1 MQNDKLKSYLHLHL
15 IVFIWGFTAILGKL
29 LSIDAI
35 PLVWYR
41 MFLATVFIF
50 IYIKIKKI
58 SIDITKRQCINYV
71 IGGVVIAVHW
81 VTFFYAIKISNIS
94 IALATMSTGAFFTI
108 FIEALYKKKKI
119 NFYELI
125 FGVLAIL
132 GLYIIY
138 SAEISLQL
146 GMLVA
151 LLSSFL
157 SAVFSVLNADFVKEK
172 SASVISFYEI
182 LFGVLA
188 ISIFL
193 VFNGELLERD
203 FFNLDP
209 LDYLW
214 LFILSSFCTAYAFIV
229 SVELLKKLSP
239 FTVML
244 TINLEPIYAIILAI
258 ILFPENEKMSASFYV
273 GAGLILLTVIVN
285 GVLKTAKKKRLKK
298 KQSLVLKYITKPY

>member
-1 MQNDKLKSYLHLHL
+1 MQNVKLKSYLHLHL

-29 LSIDAI
+29 LTIDAI

-41 MFLATVFIF
+41 MFLASVFIF

-58 SIDITKRQCINYV
+58 SFEITKKQFINYA

-108 FIEALYKKKKI
+108 FIEAIYKKKKI
-119 NFYELI
+119 NIFELL
-125 FGVLAIL
+125 FGLLAIV

-138 SAEISLQL
+138 SSEISLQF

-172 SASVISFYEI
+172 SATVISFYEI
-182 LFGVLA
+182 LFGVSA
-188 ISIFL
+188 ITIFL
-193 VFNGELLERD
+193 LFNGELLNSS
-203 FFNLDP
+203 FFNLAP

-229 SVELLKKLSP
+229 SVDLLKLLSP

-244 TINLEPIYAIILAI
+244 TINLEPIYAIVLAI
-258 ILFPENEKMSASFYV
+258 ILFPENEKMSSSFYF
-273 GAGLILLTVIVN
+273 GAGLILLTVVVN
-285 GVLKTAKKKRLKK
+285 GVLKTTKKKKLKVQLNSSEK
-298 KQSLVLKYITKPY
+298 

>member
-119 NFYELI
+119 NLYELI

-138 SAEISLQL
+138 NAEISLQF

-193 VFNGELLERD
+193 VFNGELLEKD

-298 KQSLVLKYITKPY
+298 NKV

>member
-1 MQNDKLKSYLHLHL
+1 MQNVKLKSYLHLHL

-41 MFLATVFIF
+41 MFLASIFIF
-50 IYIKIKKI
+50 IYIKVKKI
-58 SIDITKRQCINYV
+58 PLKITNRQVLNYI
-71 IGGVVIAVHW
+71 IGGVIIAAHW

-119 NFYELI
+119 DIKELI
-125 FGVLAIL
+125 FGVLAIV

-138 SAEISLQL
+138 KSEISLQV

-151 LLSSFL
+151 LVSSFL
-157 SAVFSVLNADFVKEK
+157 SALFSVFNADFVKKE
-172 SASVISFYEI
+172 SAVVISFYE
-182 LFGVLA
+182 LSFGVLA
-188 ISIFL
+188 ITIFL
-193 VFNGELLERD
+193 LCNGALLESN
-203 FFNLDP
+203 FFKLEP

-214 LFILSSFCTAYAFIV
+214 LFVLSSVCTAYAFIV
-229 SVELLKKLSP
+229 SVDLLKKLSA

-244 TINLEPIYAIILAI
+244 TINLEPIYAIVLAI
-258 ILFPENEKMSASFYV
+258 ILFPEKEKMTPNFYL
-273 GAGLILLTVIVN
+273 GATLILLTVVAN
-285 GVLKTAKKKRLKK
+285 GLIKTIKKK
-298 KQSLVLKYITKPY
+298 

>member
-1 MQNDKLKSYLHLHL
+1 MQNVKLKSYLHLHL

-29 LSIDAI
+29 LTIDAI
-35 PLVWYR
+35 TLVWYR
-41 MFLATVFIF
+41 MFLASVFIF
-50 IYIKIKKI
+50 IYIKVKKLSVKI
-58 SIDITKRQCINYV
+58 NKRQFFNYI

-108 FIEALYKKKKI
+108 FIEAVYKKKKI
-119 NFYELI
+119 NSLELV
-125 FGVLAIL
+125 FGLLAIV

-138 SAEISLQL
+138 SSEISLQF

-157 SAVFSVLNADFVKEK
+157 SAVFSVLNADFVKEQT
-172 SASVISFYEI
+172 ATVISFYEI

-188 ISIFL
+188 VTVYLFFTGDI
-193 VFNGELLERD
+193 LEVG
-203 FFNLDP
+203 FFKLEP

-229 SVELLKKLSP
+229 SVDLLKQLSP

-244 TINLEPIYAIILAI
+244 TINLEPIYAIVLAL
-258 ILFPENEKMSASFYV
+258 ILFPENEKMSTSFYL
-273 GAGLILLTVIVN
+273 GAGLILLTVVANGIV
-285 GVLKTAKKKRLKK
+285 KTVKTKNKKK
-298 KQSLVLKYITKPY
+298 

>member
-1 MQNDKLKSYLHLHL
+1 
-15 IVFIWGFTAILGKL
+15 
-29 LSIDAI
+29 
-35 PLVWYR
+35 
-41 MFLATVFIF
+41 
-50 IYIKIKKI
+50 
-58 SIDITKRQCINYV
+58 
-71 IGGVVIAVHW
+71 
-81 VTFFYAIKISNIS
+81 
-94 IALATMSTGAFFTI
+94 MSTGAFFTI

-138 SAEISLQL
+138 NAEISLQL

>member
-41 MFLATVFIF
+41 MFLATIFIF
-50 IYIKIKKI
+50 LYIKIKKI

-298 KQSLVLKYITKPY
+298 IKV

>member
-1 MQNDKLKSYLHLHL
+1 
-15 IVFIWGFTAILGKL
+15 
-29 LSIDAI
+29 
-35 PLVWYR
+35 
-41 MFLATVFIF
+41 
-50 IYIKIKKI
+50 
-58 SIDITKRQCINYV
+58 
-71 IGGVVIAVHW
+71 
-81 VTFFYAIKISNIS
+81 
-94 IALATMSTGAFFTI
+94 
-108 FIEALYKKKKI
+108 
-119 NFYELI
+119 
-125 FGVLAIL
+125 
-132 GLYIIY
+132 
-138 SAEISLQL
+138 
-146 GMLVA
+146 MLVA

-298 KQSLVLKYITKPY
+298 NKV

>member
-1 MQNDKLKSYLHLHL
+1 MQNVKLKSYLHLHL

-29 LSIDAI
+29 LTIDAI

-41 MFLATVFIF
+41 MFLASAFIF

-58 SIDITKRQCINYV
+58 SFEITKRQFINYA
-71 IGGVVIAVHW
+71 IGGLVIAVHW

-108 FIEALYKKKKI
+108 FIEAIYKKKKI
-119 NFYELI
+119 NIFELL
-125 FGVLAIL
+125 FGLLAIV

-138 SAEISLQL
+138 SSEISLQF

-172 SASVISFYEI
+172 SATVISFYEI
-182 LFGVLA
+182 LFGVSA
-188 ISIFL
+188 ITIFL
-193 VFNGELLERD
+193 LFNGELLNYS
-203 FFNLDP
+203 FFNLAP

-214 LFILSSFCTAYAFIV
+214 LFVLSSFCTAYAFIV
-229 SVELLKKLSP
+229 SVDLLKLLSP

-244 TINLEPIYAIILAI
+244 TINLEPIYAIVLAI
-258 ILFPENEKMSASFYV
+258 ILFPENEKMSSSFYF
-273 GAGLILLTVIVN
+273 GAGLILLTVVVN
-285 GVLKTAKKKRLKK
+285 GFLKTAKKKKLKVQLNSSEK
-298 KQSLVLKYITKPY
+298 

>member
-29 LSIDAI
+29 LTIDAI

-41 MFLATVFIF
+41 MLLASIL
-50 IYIKIKKI
+50 IYAYIKFKKI
-58 SIDITKRQCINYV
+58 PLGVTRRQVVNY
-71 IGGVVIAVHW
+71 IFGGVVIAVHW

-119 NFYELI
+119 DVYELI
-125 FGVLAIL
+125 FGILAII

-138 SAEISLQL
+138 NSEISLQL
-146 GMLVA
+146 GMFVA

-157 SAVFSVLNADFVKEK
+157 SAVFSVFNADFVKEK
-172 SASVISFYEI
+172 SATVISFYEI
-182 LFGVLA
+182 LFGVIA
-188 ISIFL
+188 VTIFL
-193 VFNGELLERD
+193 VCNGELLSST
-203 FFNLDP
+203 FFDLEP
-209 LDYLW
+209 LDYVW
-214 LFILSSFCTAYAFIV
+214 LFVLSSVCTAYAFIV
-229 SVELLKKLSP
+229 SVDLLKKLSA

-258 ILFPENEKMSASFYV
+258 ILFPNNEKMSLSFYL
-273 GAGLILLTVIVN
+273 GAGLILLTVVIN
-285 GVLKTAKKKRLKK
+285 GVLKTIKKRKIK
-298 KQSLVLKYITKPY
+298 

>member
-1 MQNDKLKSYLHLHL
+1 MQNDKLQSYLHLHL

-41 MFLATVFIF
+41 MLLASILIF
-50 IYIKIKKI
+50 AYIKFKKI
-58 SIDITKRQCINYV
+58 PLGVTRRQVLSYIF
-71 IGGVVIAVHW
+71 GGVVIAVHW

-119 NFYELI
+119 DIYELI
-125 FGVLAIL
+125 FGVLAII

-138 SAEISLQL
+138 NSEISLQL
-146 GMLVA
+146 GMFVA

-157 SAVFSVLNADFVKEK
+157 SAVFSVFNADFVKVK
-172 SASVISFYEI
+172 SATVISFYEI
-182 LFGVLA
+182 LFGVIA
-188 ISIFL
+188 VTIFL
-193 VFNGELLERD
+193 LCNGELLTSS
-203 FFNLDP
+203 FFDLEP
-209 LDYLW
+209 LDYVW
-214 LFILSSFCTAYAFIV
+214 LFVLSSVCTAYAFIV
-229 SVELLKKLSP
+229 SVDLLKKLSA

-258 ILFPENEKMSASFYV
+258 ILFPDNEKMSSSFYL
-273 GAGLILLTVIVN
+273 GAGLILLTVIIN
-285 GVLKTAKKKRLKK
+285 GILKTIKKRKIK
-298 KQSLVLKYITKPY
+298 

>member
-1 MQNDKLKSYLHLHL
+1 MLNDKLKSYLHLHL

-29 LSIDAI
+29 LSIEAL

-41 MFLATVFIF
+41 MGLASVLIF

-58 SIDITKRQCINYV
+58 SLDITRRQIVNY
-71 IGGVVIAVHW
+71 IFGGVVIAVHW

-108 FIEALYKKKKI
+108 FIEAIYKKKKI
-119 NFYELI
+119 DVRELI
-125 FGVLAIL
+125 FGLLAIV

-138 SAEISLQL
+138 NSEISLQF

-157 SAVFSVLNADFVKEK
+157 SALFSVFNADFVKKK
-172 SASVISFYEI
+172 SATVISFYEI
-182 LFGVLA
+182 FFGVTA
-188 ISIFL
+188 VTIFL
-193 VFNGELLERD
+193 LCNGDLLSMD
-203 FFNLDP
+203 FYILKP

-229 SVELLKKLSP
+229 SVDLLKKLSA

-244 TINLEPIYAIILAI
+244 TINLEPIYAIFLAI
-258 ILFPENEKMSASFYV
+258 VLFPDNEKMSPSFYI
-273 GAGLILLTVIVN
+273 GTGLILLTVIVN
-285 GVLKTAKKKRLKK
+285 GVLKTAKKK
-298 KQSLVLKYITKPY
+298 